1 MNVYKVVSLFLFAVS
16 MVIIVLNAFRKDSNF
31 IDVRKIVK
39 NHLEIFFVKGKWIK
53 DQLLLFFGVPLF
65 LAAACVLYDPLR
77 TSAQEVVDMLILVV
91 TVFISALLSMW
102 SILQGMGNTSN
113 INKGNTSALKSKVS
127 HTILFEVL
135 VCTFILILSLIYTFL
150 RDEIGGFVQKV
161 FLLLI
166 YYLMFVLVLNLLL
179 VFKRL
184 GVLASNLK
192 KGS

>member
-1 MNVYKVVSLFLFAVS
+1 MNVYKVVSLSLFVVS
-16 MVIIVLNAFRKDSNF
+16 MAIIVLNAFRRDSNF
-31 IDVRKIVK
+31 IDIRKIVK

-53 DQLLLFFGVPLF
+53 NQLLLFFGVPLF
-65 LAAACVLYDPLR
+65 LATACILYDPLR

-113 INKGNTSALKSKVS
+113 INQENTSSLKSKVS

-150 RDEIGGFVQKV
+150 RDEIGGLVQKV

-184 GVLASNLK
+184 GVLASNSK